1 MSSRPTATTVSSPLW
16 APDPHVIDIE
26 RIRAD
31 FPLLDREVR
40 DGKRLVY
47 LDTGATSQKP
57 RQVIEAERHFYEH
70 TNAAVHRGAHAVAE
84 EATEV
89 YEDARTA
96 VAGFVG
102 AEFDELVWAKN
113 ATEGLNLVAYSFLNA
128 TLNARMGRGA
138 AEEEPFVLSEG
149 DEIVVT
155 ELEHHANLVPWQ
167 ELAAKTGARLRW
179 IGVTDEGRLDAEDFE
194 VIGARTKIVAFT
206 HASNVTGAITPVDA
220 IVRRAQAV
228 GAFTVLDACQ
238 SAAHLPVDFHELGVD
253 FAAFSGHK
261 MLAPTGIGALYGRRE
276 LLEALPPFLSGGSMV
291 ELVTMESTTFM
302 PPPQRFEAGTQMV
315 AQAAGFHAAV
325 DYLSDVGME
334 AFAAHEQ
341 TLTRRLLESMAQ
353 VPGVRVLGPQSPEDR
368 LAVVAFEVEGVHPH
382 DVGQVLDDA
391 GIAVRVGHH
400 CAQPV
405 HRRLGVH
412 ASARASAGVHTTEAE
427 IDAFIEGLHRVRSF
441 FGAAEGRE

>member
-1 MSSRPTATTVSSPLW
+1 MSSRPTATTVSSTLW

-57 RQVIEAERHFYEH
+57 RQVLEAERHFYEH

-84 EATEV
+84 EATES
-89 YEDARTA
+89 YEGARSA
-96 VAGFVG
+96 VAEFVG

-113 ATEGLNLVAYSFLNA
+113 ATEGLNLVAYGFLNA
-128 TLNARMGRGA
+128 TLNARMGRGGA
-138 AEEEPFVLSEG
+138 GEERFVLSEG

-167 ELAAKTGARLRW
+167 ELAAKTGAQLRW
-179 IGVTDEGRLDAEDFE
+179 IRVTDEGRLDPEDFE
-194 VIGARTKIVAFT
+194 VIGEKTKIVAFT
-206 HASNVTGAITPVDA
+206 HASNVTGAITPVDE

-238 SAAHLPVDFHELGVD
+238 SAAHLPVDFGALGVD

-276 LLEALPPFLSGGSMV
+276 LLEALPPFLTGGSMV
-291 ELVTMESTTFM
+291 ELVTMESTSFM

-325 DYLSDVGME
+325 DYLSAVGMD

-341 TLTRRLLESMAQ
+341 TLTRRLLEGMAQ
-353 VPGVRVLGPQSPEDR
+353 VPGVRVLGPQSAEDR

-412 ASARASAGVHTTEAE
+412 ASARASVGIHTTEAE

-441 FGAAEGRE
+441 FGAAEGRD

>member
-40 DGKRLVY
+40 DGKRLIY

-89 YEDARTA
+89 YEGARTA
-96 VAGFVG
+96 VAEFVG

-167 ELAAKTGARLRW
+167 EVAAKTGARLRW

-194 VIGARTKIVAFT
+194 VIGARTKVVAFT
-206 HASNVTGAITPVDA
+206 HASNVTGATTPVA
-220 IVRRAQAV
+220 EIVRRAQAV

-238 SAAHLPVDFHELGVD
+238 SAAHLPVDFHDLCVD

-276 LLEALPPFLSGGSMV
+276 LLEDLPPFLTGG
-291 ELVTMESTTFM
+291 
-302 PPPQRFEAGTQMV
+302 
-315 AQAAGFHAAV
+315 
-325 DYLSDVGME
+325 
-334 AFAAHEQ
+334 
-341 TLTRRLLESMAQ
+341 
-353 VPGVRVLGPQSPEDR
+353 
-368 LAVVAFEVEGVHPH
+368 
-382 DVGQVLDDA
+382 
-391 GIAVRVGHH
+391 
-400 CAQPV
+400 
-405 HRRLGVH
+405 
-412 ASARASAGVHTTEAE
+412 
-427 IDAFIEGLHRVRSF
+427 
-441 FGAAEGRE
+441 

>member
-1 MSSRPTATTVSSPLW
+1 M
-16 APDPHVIDIE
+16 IDAE
-26 RIRAD
+26 RVRGD
-31 FPLLDREVR
+31 FPILDREVR
-40 DGKRLVY
+40 DGRRLVY

-57 RQVIEAERHFYEH
+57 RQVIEAERRFYEH

-84 EATEV
+84 EATEA
-89 YEDARTA
+89 YEGARAA
-96 VAGFVG
+96 VADFVG
-102 AEFDELVWAKN
+102 VDFDEIVWAKN
-113 ATEGLNLVAYSFLNA
+113 ATEGLNLVAYGFLNA
-128 TLNARMGRGA
+128 TLNARLGRGSA
-138 AEEEPFVLSEG
+138 AEERFVLSEG
-149 DEIVVT
+149 DEIVIT

-167 ELAAKTGARLRW
+167 ELAAKTGATLRW
-179 IGVTDEGRLDAEDFE
+179 IGVTADGRLDPGDFD
-194 VIGARTKIVAFT
+194 VIGERTKVVAFT
-206 HASNVTGAITPVDA
+206 HASNVTGAITPVEE
-220 IVRRAQAV
+220 IVRRAKDA

-238 SAAHLPVDFHELGVD
+238 SAAHLPVDLHALDVD

-276 LLEALPPFLSGGSMV
+276 LLEALPPFLTGGSMV
-291 ELVTMESTTFM
+291 EMVTMESTTFM

-325 DYLSDVGME
+325 DYLSGVGME
-334 AFAAHEQ
+334 NFAAHEQ
-341 TLTRRLLESMAQ
+341 VLTQKLLDGISE
-353 VPGVRVLGPQSPEDR
+353 VPGVRVLGPEDPQDR

-412 ASARASAGVHTTEAE
+412 ASARVSAGVHTTEGE
-427 IDAFIEGLHRVRSF
+427 IDIFIEGLRRVRSF
-441 FGAAEGRE
+441 FGASEVRS